1 MNQFVES
8 ILSNLGSAMILAA
21 VVALLMAG
29 GVWLHDRKRGS
40 KANWKRL
47 ILWMLLAGYLSVLVY
62 ATLLR
67 GGGDFGHV
75 NLRLFMAWRE
85 AWNHFSVRN
94 WGNVLLNIALF
105 IPLGMLVPLLFP
117 KCRGVRM
124 ILVVIGTTLLIEC
137 AQLFVGFSVFDVD
150 DLFTNTLGG
159 LMGWCLLMAVLSAM
173 KKRWGVGF
181 AYFLLAMI
189 PVAAVGGIFAAY
201 YAQPYGN
208 LPEAYIY
215 RVDTDDIEW
224 VLDCELP
231 EAQATAAV
239 YKAPAR
245 TTAECDAY
253 AEEMAEFWGGEYDDI
268 YYYDEDFY
276 YRDYDTNGRI
286 HYLTLSR
293 LDGSFSFWTE
303 DLKVI
308 YDTNECTDL
317 NRAET
322 EAVLAQY
329 GITIPSEAEFQGLV
343 ELFPGEPEYESLIF
357 RADQIPVDRGLLDG
371 TCYVEVTEDGSYLD
385 VNNQL
390 VTYEY
395 HAEEPIRTPEEALK
409 LIQDGCFGNSWRYTG
424 RLSGRYSVES
434 CTLGYALDT
443 KGFYQPVYH
452 FEVTTPGW
460 EHSATVMIPAIA

>member
-1 MNQFVES
+1 MNEFIWNVLDELCS
-8 ILSNLGSAMILAA
+8 GLILAA
-21 VVALLMAG
+21 LVLLPIAV
-29 GVWLHDRKRGS
+29 GVWLWHRKRGGS
-40 KANWKRL
+40 INWKRL
-47 ILWMLLAGYLSVLVY
+47 ISLAMLLCYTAVVISV
-62 ATLLR
+62 TLFRAELALYPNT
-67 GGGDFGHV
+67 H
-75 NLRLFMAWRE
+75 LFRAWRE
-85 AWNHFSVRN
+85 AWNTFSVRS
-94 WGNVLLNIALF
+94 WGNLLLNIAMF
-105 IPLGMLVPLLFP
+105 VPLGVLIHLSFP
-117 KCRGVRM
+117 KCRGIRTV
-124 ILVVIGTTLLIEC
+124 LVVIGATVLLETVQI
-137 AQLFVGFSVFDVD
+137 FGSRGVFDVD
-150 DLFTNTLGG
+150 DLFANVLGG
-159 LMGWCLLMAVLSAM
+159 LMGWCLLMAVLSA
-173 KKRWGVGF
+173 KGRKWF
-181 AYFLLAMI
+181 AGIGYFLLAMI

-201 YAQPYGN
+201 ALQPYGN

-215 RVDTDDIEW
+215 RVNTDDIEW

-245 TTAECDAY
+245 NKAECDDY

-276 YRDYDTNGRI
+276 YRDYDTGGRI

-329 GITIPSEAEFQGLV
+329 GITVPSEAEFLGLV
-343 ELFPGEPEYESLIF
+343 ELFPGEPEYQSIIF
-357 RADQIPVDRGLLDG
+357 RADQIPTDRGLLDG

-409 LIQDGCFGNSWRYTG
+409 LIQDGCFGNGWRYDAHLFG
-424 RLSGRYSVES
+424 QFSVQS
-434 CTLGYALDT
+434 CTLSYALDT
-443 KGFYQPVYH
+443 KGFYQPVYY
-452 FEVTTPGW
+452 FEVTGNNWNGT
-460 EHSATVMIPAIA
+460 AVIMIPAIA